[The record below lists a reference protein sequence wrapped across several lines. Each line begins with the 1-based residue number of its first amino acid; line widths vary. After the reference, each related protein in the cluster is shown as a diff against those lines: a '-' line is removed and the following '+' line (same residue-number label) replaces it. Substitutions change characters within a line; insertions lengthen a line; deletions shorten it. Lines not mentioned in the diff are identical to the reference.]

1 MEFYFLLVSFFL
13 IALLYAS
20 VGFGG
25 GTSYL
30 ALMALMGVNFIIMK
44 PAALLCNVVVVTGGT
59 YIFYKEGHLDLKKS
73 LPLVLTSVP
82 LAFLGGYLKLEE
94 ATFFI
99 ILGLAL
105 MVASFLL
112 WFQPQAVGQK
122 QSGNLYLHVGLGG
135 SLGFL
140 SGLVGI
146 GGGIFLA
153 PILHFMNWDDTRS
166 IAAVA
171 SFFILVNSIS
181 GLLGQWTGSVP
192 FDFEFIL
199 PLLMVVFVGGQIGS
213 WLGAKKLKATVI
225 KKTTAVLILAAAI
238 NILKDYL

>member
-30 ALMALMGVNFIIMK
+30 ALMTLMGVNFIIMK

-59 YIFYKEGHLDLKKS
+59 YIFYKEGHLDFKKS

-82 LAFLGGYLKLEE
+82 LAFFGGYLKLEE
-94 ATFFI
+94 STFFI
-99 ILGLAL
+99 VLGLAL

-112 WFQPQAVGQK
+112 WFQPQGADQR
-122 QSGNLYLHVGLGG
+122 QSSNLYLQAGLGG
-135 SLGFL
+135 GLGFL
-140 SGLVGI
+140 SGMVGI

-153 PILHFMNWDDTRS
+153 PILHLMNWDDAKRIS
-166 IAAVA
+166 AMA

-181 GLLGQWTGSVP
+181 GLLGQWTGSVNV
-192 FDFEFIL
+192 DIEFIL
-199 PLLMVVFVGGQIGS
+199 PLLIAVFVGGQVGS
-213 WLGAKKLKATVI
+213 RLGAKIFKAAVI
-225 KKTTAVLILAAAI
+225 RKITAVLIMAAAI
-238 NILKDYL
+238 NILRDYL